1 MEVASRVLPW
11 VNPLSSAMEDFA
23 FIISLMSISGLPL
36 ADGMLQVDL
45 FLLFIWE
52 PGREDPDPDAVDNA
66 LPGRFG
72 GTKVASG
79 ASSSSSESED
89 GMCRRAEFGEK
100 LEVVL
105 APRFE

>member
-1 MEVASRVLPW
+1 
-11 VNPLSSAMEDFA
+11 
-23 FIISLMSISGLPL
+23 MSIRGLPL
-36 ADGMLQVDL
+36 ANGMLELDL
-45 FLLFIWE
+45 FLLLIWE
-52 PGREDPDPDAVDNA
+52 PGREDPDPDDNA

-79 ASSSSSESED
+79 ASSSSSSESED
-89 GMCRRAEFGEK
+89 GICRRTEFGEK